1 MEFNILICG
10 VGGQGTILASYI
22 LGNAA
27 LKDGHKVRLGEI
39 HGMAQR
45 GGSVVSHVR
54 IGEDVYGSMI
64 PEDRADIIL
73 GFEPLEA
80 LRNLSSLKENGVVIL
95 NTEKI
100 NPISVSLG
108 EKEYPPLDEILSKL
122 SEKGKV
128 YDFNAT
134 EIATNIGNP
143 VVMNMVMLGALSVIE
158 IPIKN
163 ETLLETMKTIL
174 SKKLEMNMKA
184 FDEGRKAIKSLVKK

>member
-10 VGGQGTILASYI
+10 VGGQGTILASYV

-27 LKDGHKVRLGEI
+27 LKEGLKVRLGEI

-54 IGEDVYGSMI
+54 MGDEVYGSVI
-64 PEDRADIIL
+64 PLEKADVIIA
-73 GFEPLEA
+73 FEPLEA
-80 LRNLSSLKENGVVIL
+80 LRNISSLKKGGKVIL
-95 NTEKI
+95 NTERI

-108 EKEYPPLDEILSKL
+108 ESEYPQIEEIISTL

-128 YDFNAT
+128 YSFNAT
-134 EIATNIGNP
+134 EIAKKIGNQ
-143 VVMNMVMLGALSVIE
+143 VTMNMVMIGALSFLE

-163 ETLLETMKTIL
+163 ETLLETINL
-174 SKKLEMNMKA
+174 VLGKKAELNIKA
-184 FDEGRKAIKSLVKK
+184 FEAGRKKIELIA

>member
-10 VGGQGTILASYI
+10 VGGQGTILASYV

-27 LKDGHKVRLGEI
+27 LKEGYKVRLGEI

-54 IGEDVYGSMI
+54 IGDQVYGSVI
-64 PEDRADIIL
+64 PHGRADIL
-73 GFEPLEA
+73 MAFEPLEA
-80 LRNLSSLKENGVVIL
+80 LRNISYLKKDGKTIL

-108 EKEYPPLDEILSKL
+108 ECEYPPTDEIISNL

-128 YDFNAT
+128 YPFNAT
-134 EIATNIGNP
+134 EIAKGVGNQLT
-143 VVMNMVMLGALSVIE
+143 MNMVMMGALSLLE
-158 IPIKN
+158 TPIKN
-163 ETLLETMKTIL
+163 ETLLETMVSVL
-174 SKKLEMNMKA
+174 SKKADINIKA
-184 FDEGRKAIKSLVKK
+184 FEAGRKKMEILI

>member
-10 VGGQGTILASYI
+10 VGGQGTILASYV

-27 LKDGHKVRLGEI
+27 LKEGLKVRLGEI

-54 IGEDVYGSMI
+54 MGDEVYGSVI
-64 PEDRADIIL
+64 PLEKADVIIA
-73 GFEPLEA
+73 FEPLEA
-80 LRNLSSLKENGVVIL
+80 LRNISSLKKGGKVIL
-95 NTEKI
+95 NTERI

-108 EKEYPPLDEILSKL
+108 ESEYPQIEEIISTL

-128 YDFNAT
+128 YSFNAT
-134 EIATNIGNP
+134 EIAKKIGNQ
-143 VVMNMVMLGALSVIE
+143 VTMNMVMIGALSFLE

-163 ETLLETMKTIL
+163 ETLLETINSVL
-174 SKKLEMNMKA
+174 GKKAELNIKA
-184 FDEGRKAIKSLVKK
+184 FEAGRKKIELIA

>member
-10 VGGQGTILASYI
+10 VGGQGTILASYV

-54 IGEDVYGSMI
+54 MGDEVYGTVI
-64 PEDRADIIL
+64 PEGKADIIVA
-73 GFEPLEA
+73 FEPLEA
-80 LRNLSSLKENGVVIL
+80 LRNLSYLKNGGKTIL
-95 NTEKI
+95 NTEQI

-108 EKEYPPLDEILSKL
+108 ESEYPPLDEILSNL

-128 YDFNAT
+128 YHFNAT
-134 EIATNIGNP
+134 EIAKKVGNQ
-143 VVMNMVMLGALSVIE
+143 VTMNMVMMGALSLLE
-158 IPIKN
+158 TPIKN
-163 ETLLETMKTIL
+163 ETLLETIVSVL
-174 SKKLEMNMKA
+174 SKKAEINMKA
-184 FDEGRKAIKSLVKK
+184 FEAGRKKMESIM

>member
-10 VGGQGTILASYI
+10 VGGQGTILASYV

-27 LKDGHKVRLGEI
+27 LKEGHKVRLGEI

-54 IGEDVYGSMI
+54 MGDEVYGPVI
-64 PEDRADIIL
+64 PQGKADILIA
-73 GFEPLEA
+73 FEPLEA
-80 LRNLSSLKENGVVIL
+80 LRNISYLRKGGKTIL

-108 EKEYPPLDEILSKL
+108 ECEYPPIDEILFIL

-128 YDFNAT
+128 YHFNAT
-134 EIATNIGNP
+134 EIAKGLGNQ
-143 VVMNMVMLGALSVIE
+143 VVMNMVLIGALSLLE

-163 ETLLETMKTIL
+163 ETLLETIKDTL
-174 SKKLEMNMKA
+174 SKKADINLKA
-184 FDEGRKAIKSLVKK
+184 FEAGRKKIESLL

>member
-10 VGGQGTILASYI
+10 VGGQGTILASYV

-27 LKDGHKVRLGEI
+27 LKEGLKVRLGEI

-54 IGEDVYGSMI
+54 MGDEVYGSVI
-64 PEDRADIIL
+64 PLEKADVIIA
-73 GFEPLEA
+73 FEPLEA
-80 LRNLSSLKENGVVIL
+80 LRNISSLKKGGKVIL
-95 NTEKI
+95 NTERM

-108 EKEYPPLDEILSKL
+108 ESEYPQIEEIISTL

-128 YDFNAT
+128 YSFNAT
-134 EIATNIGNP
+134 EIAKKIGNQ
-143 VVMNMVMLGALSVIE
+143 VTMNMVMIGALSFLE

-163 ETLLETMKTIL
+163 ETLLETINL
-174 SKKLEMNMKA
+174 VLGKKAELNIKA
-184 FDEGRKAIKSLVKK
+184 FEAGRKKIELIA

>member
-54 IGEDVYGSMI
+54 MGDEVYGSVI
-64 PEDRADIIL
+64 PQGKADIIIA
-73 GFEPLEA
+73 FEPLEA
-80 LRNLSSLKENGVVIL
+80 LRNISYLKKGGKTIL
-95 NTEKI
+95 NTERM

-108 EKEYPPLDEILSKL
+108 ECEYPPIDEILFNL

-128 YDFNAT
+128 YHFNAT
-134 EIATNIGNP
+134 EIAKGLGNQ
-143 VVMNMVMLGALSVIE
+143 VTMNMVMMGALSLLE
-158 IPIKN
+158 TPIKN
-163 ETLLETMKTIL
+163 ETLLATIVSVL
-174 SKKLEMNMKA
+174 SKKAEINMKA
-184 FDEGRKAIKSLVKK
+184 FEAGRKKMESLL

>member
-10 VGGQGTILASYI
+10 VGGQGTILASYV

-54 IGEDVYGSMI
+54 MGDEVYGTVI
-64 PEDRADIIL
+64 PEGKADIIVA
-73 GFEPLEA
+73 FEPLEA
-80 LRNLSSLKENGVVIL
+80 LRNLSYLKNGGKTIL

-108 EKEYPPLDEILSKL
+108 ESEYPPLDEILSNL

-128 YDFNAT
+128 YHFNAT
-134 EIATNIGNP
+134 EIAKKVGNQ
-143 VVMNMVMLGALSVIE
+143 VTMNMVMVGALSLLE
-158 IPIKN
+158 TPIKN
-163 ETLLETMKTIL
+163 ETLLETIVSVL
-174 SKKLEMNMKA
+174 SKKAEINMKA
-184 FDEGRKAIKSLVKK
+184 FEAGRKKMENIM

>member
-10 VGGQGTILASYI
+10 VGGQGTILAAYV

-27 LKDGHKVRLGEI
+27 LKEGHKVRLGEI

-54 IGEDVYGSMI
+54 MGDEVYGSVI
-64 PEDRADIIL
+64 PQGKADILIA
-73 GFEPLEA
+73 FEPLEA
-80 LRNLSSLKENGVVIL
+80 LRNSSYLKKGGKIIL
-95 NTEKI
+95 NIEKI

-108 EKEYPPLDEILSKL
+108 ECEYPPIDEILFSL

-128 YDFNAT
+128 YHFNAT
-134 EIATNIGNP
+134 EIAKGLGNQ
-143 VVMNMVMLGALSVIE
+143 VVMNMVLLGALSLLE

-163 ETLLETMKTIL
+163 ETLLDTIKETL
-174 SKKLEMNMKA
+174 SKKAEINLKA
-184 FDEGRKAIKSLVKK
+184 FEAGRKKIESLL

>member
-10 VGGQGTILASYI
+10 VGGQGTILASYV

-54 IGEDVYGSMI
+54 MGDEVYGTVI
-64 PEDRADIIL
+64 PEGKADIIVA
-73 GFEPLEA
+73 FEPLEA
-80 LRNLSSLKENGVVIL
+80 LRNLSYLKNGGKTIL

-108 EKEYPPLDEILSKL
+108 ESEYPPLDEILSNL

-128 YDFNAT
+128 YHFNAT
-134 EIATNIGNP
+134 EIAKKVGNQ
-143 VVMNMVMLGALSVIE
+143 VTMNMVMMGALSLLE
-158 IPIKN
+158 TPIKN
-163 ETLLETMKTIL
+163 ETLLETIVSVL
-174 SKKLEMNMKA
+174 SKKAEINMKA
-184 FDEGRKAIKSLVKK
+184 FEAGRKKMESIM

>member
-10 VGGQGTILASYI
+10 VGGQGTILSSYV

-45 GGSVVSHVR
+45 GGSVTSHVR
-54 IGEDVYGSMI
+54 MGDEVFGSVI
-64 PEDRADIIL
+64 PQGKADILIA
-73 GFEPLEA
+73 FEPLEA
-80 LRNLSSLKENGVVIL
+80 LRNISYLKKDGKIIL

-108 EKEYPPLDEILSKL
+108 ECEYPPMDEILFIL

-128 YDFNAT
+128 YHFNAT
-134 EIATNIGNP
+134 QIAKTVGNQ
-143 VVMNMVMLGALSVIE
+143 VTMNMVLIGALSLLE

-163 ETLLETMKTIL
+163 ETLLETIVSVL
-174 SKKLEMNMKA
+174 SKKAEININA
-184 FDEGRKAIKSLVKK
+184 FEAGRKKMESIM

>member
-54 IGEDVYGSMI
+54 MGDEVYGTVI
-64 PEDRADIIL
+64 PEGKADIIVA
-73 GFEPLEA
+73 FEPLEA
-80 LRNLSSLKENGVVIL
+80 LRNLSYLKNGGKTIL
-95 NTEKI
+95 NTEQI

-108 EKEYPPLDEILSKL
+108 ESEYPPLDEILSNL

-128 YDFNAT
+128 YHFNAT
-134 EIATNIGNP
+134 EIAKKVGNQ
-143 VVMNMVMLGALSVIE
+143 VTMNMVMMGALSLLE
-158 IPIKN
+158 TPIKN
-163 ETLLETMKTIL
+163 ETLLETIVSVL
-174 SKKLEMNMKA
+174 SKKAEINMKA
-184 FDEGRKAIKSLVKK
+184 FEAGRKKMENIM

>member
-10 VGGQGTILASYI
+10 VGGQGTILASYV

-27 LKDGHKVRLGEI
+27 LKEGLKVRLGEI

-54 IGEDVYGSMI
+54 MGDEVYGSVI
-64 PEDRADIIL
+64 PLEKADVIIA
-73 GFEPLEA
+73 FEPLEA
-80 LRNLSSLKENGVVIL
+80 LRNISSLKKGGKVIL
-95 NTEKI
+95 NTERI

-108 EKEYPPLDEILSKL
+108 ESEYPQIEEIISRL

-128 YDFNAT
+128 YSFNAT
-134 EIATNIGNP
+134 EIAKKIGNQ
-143 VVMNMVMLGALSVIE
+143 VTMNMVMIGALSFLE

-163 ETLLETMKTIL
+163 ETLLETINL
-174 SKKLEMNMKA
+174 VLGKKAELNIKA
-184 FDEGRKAIKSLVKK
+184 FEAGRKKIELIA

>member
-27 LKDGHKVRLGEI
+27 LKEGYKVRLGEI

-54 IGEDVYGSMI
+54 MGDEVYGSVI
-64 PEDRADIIL
+64 PPGKADIIL
-73 GFEPLEA
+73 AFEPLEA
-80 LRNLSSLKENGVVIL
+80 LRNISSLKKGGKIIL
-95 NTEKI
+95 NTERI

-108 EKEYPPLDEILSKL
+108 ESEYTPIDEILFTL

-128 YDFNAT
+128 YHFNAT
-134 EIATNIGNP
+134 EIAKSIGNP
-143 VVMNMVMLGALSVIE
+143 VTMNMVMIGALSFLE
-158 IPIKN
+158 NPIKN
-163 ETLLETMKTIL
+163 ETLLETIVSVL
-174 SKKLEMNMKA
+174 GKKAELNLKA
-184 FDEGRKAIKSLVKK
+184 FEAGRKKIESIA

>member
-54 IGEDVYGSMI
+54 MGDEVYGTVI
-64 PEDRADIIL
+64 PEGKADIIVA
-73 GFEPLEA
+73 FEPLEA
-80 LRNLSSLKENGVVIL
+80 LRNLSYLKNGGKTIL
-95 NTEKI
+95 NTEQI

-108 EKEYPPLDEILSKL
+108 ESEYPPLDEILSNL

-128 YDFNAT
+128 YHFNAT
-134 EIATNIGNP
+134 EIAKKVGNQ
-143 VVMNMVMLGALSVIE
+143 VTMNMVMMGALSLLE

-163 ETLLETMKTIL
+163 ETLLETIGSVL
-174 SKKLEMNMKA
+174 SKKAEINMKA
-184 FDEGRKAIKSLVKK
+184 FEAGRKKMESIM

>member
-10 VGGQGTILASYI
+10 VGGQGTILASYV

-54 IGEDVYGSMI
+54 MGDEVYGTVI
-64 PEDRADIIL
+64 PEGKADIIVA
-73 GFEPLEA
+73 FEPLEA
-80 LRNLSSLKENGVVIL
+80 LRNLSYLKNGGKTIL
-95 NTEKI
+95 NTEQI

-108 EKEYPPLDEILSKL
+108 ESEYPPLDEILSNL

-128 YDFNAT
+128 YHFNAT
-134 EIATNIGNP
+134 EIAKKVGNQ
-143 VVMNMVMLGALSVIE
+143 VTMNMVMMGALSLLE
-158 IPIKN
+158 TPIKN
-163 ETLLETMKTIL
+163 ETLLETIVSVL
-174 SKKLEMNMKA
+174 SKKAEINMKA
-184 FDEGRKAIKSLVKK
+184 FEAGRKKMENIM

>member
-10 VGGQGTILASYI
+10 VGGQGTILASYV

-27 LKDGHKVRLGEI
+27 LKEGLKVRLGEI

-54 IGEDVYGSMI
+54 MGDEVYGSVI
-64 PEDRADIIL
+64 PLEKADVIIA
-73 GFEPLEA
+73 FEPLEA
-80 LRNLSSLKENGVVIL
+80 LRNISSLKKGGKVIL
-95 NTEKI
+95 NTERI

-108 EKEYPPLDEILSKL
+108 ESEYPQIQEIISTL

-128 YDFNAT
+128 YSFNAT
-134 EIATNIGNP
+134 EIAKKIGNQ
-143 VVMNMVMLGALSVIE
+143 VTMNMVMIGALSFLE

-163 ETLLETMKTIL
+163 ETLLETINSVL
-174 SKKLEMNMKA
+174 GKKAELNIKA
-184 FDEGRKAIKSLVKK
+184 FEAGRKKIELIA